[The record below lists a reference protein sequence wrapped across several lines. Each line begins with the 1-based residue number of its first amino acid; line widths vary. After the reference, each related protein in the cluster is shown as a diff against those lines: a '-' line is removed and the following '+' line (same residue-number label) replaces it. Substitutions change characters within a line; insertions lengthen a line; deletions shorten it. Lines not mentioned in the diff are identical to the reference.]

1 MFITKPEFQHH
12 VPDALKLSPDS
23 TYWAAVFLS
32 TEAHWYLLSYRA
44 GPDADTVTV
53 AVAWESD
60 LLSILDVL
68 GREAIVGVSRVS
80 SSGAPGRWST
90 QDIQEVWVPPEQNAE
105 LQEALLIRLRG
116 ERKLRNA
123 YLRFE
128 NHDLDGW
135 KLMAST

>member
-44 GPDADTVTV
+44 GPGADTVTV

-60 LLSILDVL
+60 LLSILEVL
-68 GREAIVGVSRVS
+68 GREAISIPAQSFLWALMVQSNRGSLTGAWNLSRNC
-80 SSGAPGRWST
+80 G
-90 QDIQEVWVPPEQNAE
+90 
-105 LQEALLIRLRG
+105 L
-116 ERKLRNA
+116 
-123 YLRFE
+123 
-128 NHDLDGW
+128 
-135 KLMAST
+135 